1 MGCRARNALEG
12 PAFRA
17 RHRRGMLMR
26 RCWPIVLRGL
36 ATIGSILAL
45 TGCVSAKYKL
55 AKKNTPPPT
64 ALNLSVGQAAVEVIV
79 HTVIVY
85 EGPGSWKRKA
95 FWDEYVLTIA
105 NRSDAPLSIETAAL
119 VDFQENQIPAGSDP
133 WQLEKESKTWWQNA
147 KSNDTGRLLTL
158 SVGTAVVGTAVVA
171 AGTTAILSASAG
183 VAAGAATLGLA
194 AVALPVFA
202 VASVVGNTKGRHKIE
217 AEFNRRRLVL
227 PAQIPPGQIVQG
239 SLFFRIT
246 PGPKR
251 LLLHGRAHDVPCD
264 VVLDLAPLA
273 GLHFKEQRAA
283 QPVPPASSP
292 ATPPSPPPSGS

>member
-1 MGCRARNALEG
+1 MST
-12 PAFRA
+12 
-17 RHRRGMLMR
+17 R
-26 RCWPIVLRGL
+26 RCWPNVSRGL

-55 AKKNTPPPT
+55 AKKDTPPAT
-64 ALNLSVGQAAVEVIV
+64 ALNLSLGQALVEVTV
-79 HTVIVY
+79 TAVIVY

-95 FWDEYVLTIA
+95 FWDEYVLTVA
-105 NRSDAPLSIETAAL
+105 NRSDTPLIIESAGV
-119 VDFQENQIPAGSDP
+119 VDFQENQNPAGSDP

-158 SVGTAVVGTAVVA
+158 GVGTAVAGTAFMA
-171 AGTTAILSASAG
+171 ASATALVSGSAG

-194 AVALPVFA
+194 AVALPVYA
-202 VASVVGNTKGRHKIE
+202 VATVVGNSKGRHKIE
-217 AEFNRRRLVL
+217 AEFNRRRWVL
-227 PAQIPPGQIVQG
+227 PALIPPGQHVQG
-239 SLFFRIT
+239 SLFFRIA

-251 LLLHGRAHDVPCD
+251 LLLHGRANGATCE

-283 QPVPPASSP
+283 GPTPAGSAP
-292 ATPPSPPPSGS
+292 APSPSPPSSGS